1 MTAKIIYNTVLGVP
15 CMISVEEALEKVL
28 RNVEVLKPERKPI
41 LDCLGQVLAEEVYS
55 TIDIPQLDN
64 SAMDGYAVRAR
75 DTRGASESSPRYLVV
90 VGEVAA
96 GSMPTEEVKPG
107 TAIRIMT
114 GAPLPEGADAVVK
127 FEDTDEV
134 SRKSPSGD
142 ISRIG
147 ILCRAK
153 KGLNVRCR
161 AEDIARG
168 NLILEEG
175 TVLRPQEIGVLAS
188 LGRFH
193 ALVIRRP
200 TVAILATGDELVGVD
215 QPLAPGKIYDSN
227 TYAIAAEVSRYGGI
241 PRILGIGRDSVQ
253 SLDEKITEGLD
264 ADMLITSGGV
274 SKGDYDMVKD
284 VLAQQGEIGF
294 WTVCMKPGKPL
305 AFGVIKK
312 SVGRKKRKVPHL
324 GLPGNPVSSMITF
337 EQFARPAIL
346 KMMGKKMLAKPT
358 IRAIMEDDITNTDA
372 RRVFARVIVTRRGG
386 QYYASLTGP
395 QGSGILTSMAKAN
408 GLAVIPE
415 SNKGVKAGDMVEVQM
430 LDWGEEQGEM
440 RALPIVPIVGK
451 SESGKT
457 MLMEQLIAEF
467 KKRGYKV
474 AAIKHCH
481 GGMEIDHPGKD
492 TWKFAQAGSDAVCI
506 SSPDKLAL
514 IKNVDHDPGIQE
526 VTPVIGPEFDLV
538 LVEGFKKSKL
548 PKIEVHRKRL
558 GNDLLC
564 SPEEL
569 SAIVTDGS
577 LDTLTAD
584 YHKLPVF
591 RWGDTAAI
599 ADFIEKSFL
608 LSKQG
613 NVSQVQDSP
622 LKVRGARGVMKH
634 VHRRN
639 IDHQ

>member
-1 MTAKIIYNTVLGVP
+1 
-15 CMISVEEALEKVL
+15 MISVDEALEKVL
-28 RNVEVLKPERKPI
+28 SYVEALEPEQKPI
-41 LDCLGQVLAEEVYS
+41 LGCLGQVLAEDVYS
-55 TIDIPQLDN
+55 TIDIPPLDN
-64 SAMDGYAVRAR
+64 SAMDGFALRAE
-75 DTRGASESSPRYLVV
+75 DTRGAGESSPRYLAV

-96 GSMPTEEVKPG
+96 GSMPRKRIKPG

-114 GAPLPEGADAVVK
+114 GAPLPEGADAVVQ
-127 FEDTDEV
+127 FENTDEV
-134 SRKSPSGD
+134 GRKSSGEEL
-142 ISRIG
+142 SRIG
-147 ILCRAK
+147 ILCQAK

-161 AEDIARG
+161 GEDIARG
-168 NLILEEG
+168 SLVLEKG

-188 LGRFH
+188 LGRS
-193 ALVIRRP
+193 AAQVIRRP
-200 TVAILATGDELVGVD
+200 IVAIMATGDELMSVD

-227 TYAIAAEVSRYGGI
+227 TYTVAAEVSRYGGI

-253 SLDEKITEGLD
+253 SLNEKIAEGLD

-274 SKGDYDMVKD
+274 SKGDYDVVKD
-284 VLAQQGEIGF
+284 VLAEHGEIGF

-312 SVGRKKRKVPHL
+312 VVGKKKRKVPHL

-346 KMMGKKMLAKPT
+346 KMMGKKVLAKPT
-358 IRAIMEDDITNTDA
+358 IQAIIEGDIANTDG
-372 RRVFARVIVTRRGG
+372 RRVFARVMVTRRGG

-408 GLAVIPE
+408 GLAIIPE
-415 SNKGVKAGDMVEVQM
+415 SSKGARAGDMVEVQM
-430 LDWGEEQGEM
+430 LDWVEGQGEGK
-440 RALPIVPIVGK
+440 AFPPIVSLVGK

-492 TWKFAQAGSDAVCI
+492 SWRYAQAGSDAVCI
-506 SSPDKLAL
+506 GSPDKLSF
-514 IKNVDHDPGIQE
+514 IKNLDRELSIQE
-526 VTPVIGPEFDLV
+526 IVPIIGLEYDLI
-538 LVEGFKKSKL
+538 LVEGFKKSRL
-548 PKIEVHRKRL
+548 PKIEVHREEL

-569 SAIVTDGS
+569 SAIVSDGS
-577 LDTLTAD
+577 LDTLAAD
-584 YHKLPVF
+584 GCKLPLF
-591 RWGDTAAI
+591 RWGDTVAI
-599 ADFIEKSFL
+599 ADFIEKRF
-608 LSKQG
+608 
-613 NVSQVQDSP
+613 VSN
-622 LKVRGARGVMKH
+622 
-634 VHRRN
+634 RRSRAC
-639 IDHQ
+639 